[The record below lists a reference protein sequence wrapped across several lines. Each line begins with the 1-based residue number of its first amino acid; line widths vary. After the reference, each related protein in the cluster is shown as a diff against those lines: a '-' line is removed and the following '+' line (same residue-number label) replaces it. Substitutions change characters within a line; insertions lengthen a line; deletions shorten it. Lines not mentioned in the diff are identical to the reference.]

1 MLQPLTN
8 GVILRTSVISILKRI
23 CFLSSVASMLQR
35 MGALRNGS
43 EPIGTV
49 RASTGERAVATVRK
63 RTWRN
68 SKGEQTAWVADYF
81 DQHGSRRIKTFAKKK
96 EADAFLVTTQGE
108 VARGVHTPESAS
120 ITVAEACE
128 IWIERGELEKL
139 ERTTLKQYRS
149 CGPAHQAVPDRPR
162 ETRPAVD
169 ADNRSVSR
177 RLAEEILAANG
188 A

>member
-1 MLQPLTN
+1 MRGTPRPATRAL
-8 GVILRTSVISILKRI
+8 VDKRTIVLYSTEQFFDKAVWEY
-23 CFLSSVASMLQR
+23 CHVANMLQR
-35 MGALRNGS
+35 MGTLFYGS

-108 VARGVHTPESAS
+108 MARGVHTPESGS

-139 ERTTLKQYRS
+139 ER
-149 CGPAHQAVPDRPR
+149 PH
-162 ETRPAVD
+162 
-169 ADNRSVSR
+169 
-177 RLAEEILAANG
+177 
-188 A
+188 